1 MPRYV
6 EHLHADPAGTV
17 NAGDLPNP
25 LPFNLTPTNFFRT
38 VEDIHEVLH
47 EVNSLMHAKG
57 YQRMEELL
65 DPAGFSGM
73 VSRTGV
79 DRLGRASRALVM
91 NKQHNG
97 YPDLLVDG
105 QYAGN
110 AVQHGEGG
118 LEVKATRSERSWQKH
133 GPRAGWFCVFQ
144 F

>member
-1 MPRYV
+1 MDKDAMPGVGAVEQPSSRVGGGGGTLLIQTMPGYV

-79 DRLGRASRALVM
+79 DRLSRASHALGI
-91 NKQHNG
+91 NK
-97 YPDLLVDG
+97 
-105 QYAGN
+105 
-110 AVQHGEGG
+110 
-118 LEVKATRSERSWQKH
+118 T
-133 GPRAGWFCVFQ
+133 
-144 F
+144 